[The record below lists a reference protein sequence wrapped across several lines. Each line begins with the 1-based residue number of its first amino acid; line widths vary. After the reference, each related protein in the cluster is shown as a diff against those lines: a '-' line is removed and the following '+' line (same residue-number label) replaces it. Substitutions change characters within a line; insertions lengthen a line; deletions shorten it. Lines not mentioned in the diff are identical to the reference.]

1 MNNFSGKTVCE
12 MPGLEFIAPTPVFAS
27 IQIRGKT
34 FTPDPA
40 QLLIFNGLEKHTENY
55 HQVTGRVQSLVIAK
69 DYLNNL
75 CDSLGV
81 KNEEIIFENL
91 EFENSTDLQLLVNQ
105 LINSASAG
113 SQTSSFTFDCF
124 ATELVLLS
132 LTRYKNTHSE
142 KIHRNLGS
150 GHFPSSTDKIKR
162 IMHDHLGDAEFNLD
176 KLSKEVGLSKFH
188 MIRSF
193 AKAVGVSPAKYLAT
207 IKIDQA
213 KQRLKNTK
221 NTIISIS
228 TELGFDNLSTFNKS
242 FKAMTGMSP
251 SAFRNFVA
259 NSNT

>member
-1 MNNFSGKTVCE
+1 M
-12 MPGLEFIAPTPVFAS
+12 
-27 IQIRGKT
+27 
-34 FTPDPA
+34 
-40 QLLIFNGLEKHTENY
+40 IFNGLEKHTENY
-55 HQVTGRVQSLVIAK
+55 RQITGRVQSLVVAK

-81 KNEEIIFENL
+81 KTEEIIFENF
-91 EFENSTDLQLLVNQ
+91 EFENSADLQPLVNQ
-105 LINSASAG
+105 LINSASAD
-113 SQTSSFTFDCF
+113 SHTSPFTFDCF
-124 ATELVLLS
+124 TTELVLLA

-150 GHFPSSTDKIKR
+150 GHFPSSTDKIKS
-162 IMHDHLGDAEFNLD
+162 IMHNHIGDAEFNLD

-193 AKAVGVSPAKYLAT
+193 AKSVGVSPAKYLAT

-251 SAFRNFVA
+251 SAFRNFAA